1 MSMKTITKEVIDKF
15 GELKKM
21 TVSMMCDE
29 DMLMSMDSNA
39 LKAMQLALGAIDD
52 ASDLMEEYAN
62 TLDEQNKK
70 LDMILEKLDKKG

>member
-1 MSMKTITKEVIDKF
+1 MKTITKEVIDKF

-21 TVSMMCDE
+21 IVSMMCDE
-29 DMLMSMDSNA
+29 DMFMSMDSNS

-52 ASDLMEEYAN
+52 ASDLMKEYAN

-70 LDMILEKLDKKG
+70 LDMILAKLDKKG

>member
-1 MSMKTITKEVIDKF
+1 MSMKTITKEVIDKL

-21 TVSMMCDE
+21 AVGMMCDE
-29 DMLMSMDSNA
+29 DAFMCMDSNS